1 MTKNILVVAGEVSGD
16 IHASNLIKN
25 LKNIDSDLHFMG
37 IGGDLMKKEGV
48 ELIYNMDNLSII
60 GVWEILFKLKYV
72 RAAYRKVCEEI
83 KRRRPVAAIL
93 IDYPGFNLTLAKHL
107 KKNGIPVIYYITPQ
121 VWAWGKSRIK
131 TIQKTVNKALVIF
144 KFEEELFRQYGIDAT
159 FVGHPLMDKNEVIKI
174 PDKKNLGLEDGKDI
188 VALLPG
194 SRESEVKRLL
204 PLMIKTAEIVS
215 KRLDVQFLLLKS
227 SGVDE
232 KLYDKILKN
241 SKIKLHYI
249 KDNSYGCLS
258 ISDFVFTSSGTATLE
273 CAIMEKPMLITYKTS
288 FLTAI
293 LFKIFAKTKFIGL
306 VNIISKKEISPE
318 VLQYD
323 AKPSVLASKII
334 SIMSSESEKKKQIEA
349 LKEVKKILGDSGASI
364 GAARIIKDFVTKL

>member
-1 MTKNILVVAGEVSGD
+1 M
-16 IHASNLIKN
+16 
-25 LKNIDSDLHFMG
+25 
-37 IGGDLMKKEGV
+37 
-48 ELIYNMDNLSII
+48 
-60 GVWEILFKLKYV
+60 KYV

-107 KKNGIPVIYYITPQ
+107 KKSGIPIIYYITPQ

-131 TIQKTVNKALVIF
+131 TIKKTVDKALVIF

-159 FVGHPLMDKNEVIKI
+159 FVGHPLMDKNEVLKI
-174 PDKKNLGLEDGKDI
+174 PDKKSLGLEDGKNI

-204 PLMIKTAEIVS
+204 PVMIKTAELLS
-215 KRLDVQFLLLKS
+215 KKLNVQFLLLKS
-227 SGVDE
+227 SGVNE
-232 KLYDKILKN
+232 KLYDGILKN
-241 SKIKLHYI
+241 LKIKIHSI
-249 KDNSYGCLS
+249 RDNSYGCLS

-273 CAIMEKPMLITYKTS
+273 CAIMEKPMLITYRTS

-306 VNIISKKEISPE
+306 VNIIAKKEISPE
-318 VLQYD
+318 VLQYN
-323 AKPSVLASKII
+323 AKPSVLAKKII
-334 SIMSSESEKKKQIEA
+334 SIMSSESEKRKQIEA
-349 LKEVKKILGDSGASI
+349 LKEVKKILGVSGASV
-364 GAARIIKDFVTKL
+364 GAAKIIKDFVTKL